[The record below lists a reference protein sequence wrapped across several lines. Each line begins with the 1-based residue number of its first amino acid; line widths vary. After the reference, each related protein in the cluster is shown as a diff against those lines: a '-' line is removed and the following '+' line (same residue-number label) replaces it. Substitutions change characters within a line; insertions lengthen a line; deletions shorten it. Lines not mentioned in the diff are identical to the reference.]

1 MRLLSSISFHKPFS
15 LLKAMRIAAR
25 SRLME
30 THLLSQLI
38 KRLFGDLSS
47 IQEVLL
53 AATEWWFITFQKMI
67 LWLSSMR
74 IHGAVGISLEFVSKI
89 SSSNIHQKINWRR
102 YMINF
107 MIAIPN
113 GPPIVSWQI
122 IQTKKLEVKPTNS
135 TEH

>member
-1 MRLLSSISFHKPFS
+1 
-15 LLKAMRIAAR
+15 
-25 SRLME
+25 
-30 THLLSQLI
+30 
-38 KRLFGDLSS
+38 
-47 IQEVLL
+47 
-53 AATEWWFITFQKMI
+53 
-67 LWLSSMR
+67 MR

-102 YMINF
+102 YMTTF
-107 MIAIPN
+107 MIVTPN